1 MIIKASTRMDK
12 DNLAIVGWEEGVSGL
27 VHSFIETYSNFKV
40 KLFIHPFSENLEL
53 EEDEVMVN
61 RVVKNYSFP
70 QNGKFKGVK
79 FKCEANWTQL
89 CAEEEIDHV
98 LIAISNN
105 KVRQKNIAL
114 AKSSNLK
121 LITVIHPSAQ
131 IMPEAVI
138 GVNCILLANSFAG
151 YRSEICDGVI
161 LNTGASIDHHT
172 FIDECA
178 SIDPG
183 VVIAGN
189 SSIGKLSKIHT
200 GSIVI
205 NNIRIGS
212 NVIVGAGSLVLED
225 IQPNVTVYG
234 SPAKIHYRDIS
245 L

>member
-1 MIIKASTRMDK
+1 MNK

-79 FKCEANWTQL
+79 FKCEANWIQL

>member
-1 MIIKASTRMDK
+1 MNK

-79 FKCEANWTQL
+79 FKCEANWIQL

-114 AKSSNLK
+114 AKSSDLK